1 MPIIDRLV
9 KMNISAPDKKVCKLL
24 PDELSEKQLEEV
36 MGGMTQERF
45 DLWRLEILNEDR
57 CYSHE
62 S

>member
-1 MPIIDRLV
+1 
-9 KMNISAPDKKVCKLL
+9 MNISAPDKKVCKLL